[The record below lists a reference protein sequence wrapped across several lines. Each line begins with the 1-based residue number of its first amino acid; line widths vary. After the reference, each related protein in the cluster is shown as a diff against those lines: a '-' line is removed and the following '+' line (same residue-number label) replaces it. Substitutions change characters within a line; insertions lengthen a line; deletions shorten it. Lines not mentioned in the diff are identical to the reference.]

1 MKQTPIDFLLEKIL
15 YHYDINLIGDIFV
28 EQANEMHKEQLADAW
43 YAGDEDGPIHEFED
57 YYQETFKI
65 N

>member
-28 EQANEMHKEQLADAW
+28 EQANEMHKEQLEDAW